1 MINQYQPLDSGPFRD
16 TLFSDQSKSKGHTI
30 FPKTATSWPHKPTNL
45 VFQVLSV
52 DHLVLKKKE
61 FPNKSPLGLLEL
73 THHILWSSNFG
84 EKPRLQASDD
94 WKFSHLPVELDPPTG
109 LCRISRQTLGD
120 EPVKLAGMQ
129 QYAGIWNE
137 HVRVVP
143 LSHTYSHM
151 MFCLLLKLLKV
162 PTNTWCF
169 FCCFPGF
176 PKKQGF
182 LHQERTRDLTDLLDL
197 QAKPVNWHSEP
208 ALYGVVLVPCGANFF
223 SGKCWH
229 WIHEFSEDR
238 AIWNWSFCHARTLWI
253 HDFLTF
259 HASF

>member
-1 MINQYQPLDSGPFRD
+1 M
-16 TLFSDQSKSKGHTI
+16 
-30 FPKTATSWPHKPTNL
+30 
-45 VFQVLSV
+45 LSV
-52 DHLVLKKKE
+52 DHLVLKKKRVPQQVATWSTWTNTT
-61 FPNKSPLGLLEL
+61 FCDPAILGRNLDFKPQMIENSA
-73 THHILWSSNFG
+73 TYQSN
-84 EKPRLQASDD
+84 
-94 WKFSHLPVELDPPTG
+94 WIPPTG

-143 LSHTYSHM
+143 LSHTYSQM

-176 PKKQGF
+176 PNKQGF

-197 QAKPVNWHSEP
+197 QAKPVNWHIEP

-259 HASF
+259 RASF